1 MKRILFVMMAVV
13 CGVCAYSQS
22 KVVAHRGYWKTEG
35 SDQNSIRA
43 LVKADSIG
51 CWGSEFDVWMTAD
64 GKLVVNHDAT
74 IDGVVIEKSTAKE
87 VLAKTLANG
96 EHVPTLEAYLK
107 KFSELPNIKVVCEL
121 KRHSDKKH
129 EAKAVKD
136 IVKMVR
142 KYGLSDRV
150 TYITF
155 SKQATLGFV
164 KHAPKGTEVYYLSGD
179 WTPEQLKAAGC
190 AGLDYSLGTMRKHPE
205 WIGECHRLGMKV
217 NIWTVNKQ
225 EDLQWCIDGG
235 ADFITTNEP
244 ELLQQLLAK

>member
-35 SDQNSIRA
+35 SAQNSIRA

-107 KFSELPNIKVVCEL
+107 KFCELPNIKVVC
-121 KRHSDKKH
+121 
-129 EAKAVKD
+129 
-136 IVKMVR
+136 
-142 KYGLSDRV
+142 
-150 TYITF
+150 
-155 SKQATLGFV
+155 
-164 KHAPKGTEVYYLSGD
+164 
-179 WTPEQLKAAGC
+179 
-190 AGLDYSLGTMRKHPE
+190 
-205 WIGECHRLGMKV
+205 
-217 NIWTVNKQ
+217 
-225 EDLQWCIDGG
+225 
-235 ADFITTNEP
+235 
-244 ELLQQLLAK
+244 